1 MNSYDPLK
9 QEAVLKAISDE
20 YHLPRTIVK
29 GASLTR
35 GVFHKLC
42 YLVDFEYYRRYEKS
56 MTGEIYVHTRNG
68 PVPIHFN
75 KVVNN
80 LITDGRMSIGEGDT
94 FYSPLTELDGFSSS
108 AKQRKLVMVD
118 IPYDEGLREI
128 AYHILPELR
137 KDELDVIRKI
147 VSEYRDMTARE
158 MEPIVRHDPP
168 WRLSS
173 EGQEIDYE
181 LVFYRNNVAEED
193 E

>member
-1 MNSYDPLK
+1 MNSYNPLK

-20 YHLPRTIVK
+20 YHQPRTIVK
-29 GASLTR
+29 SASLTR

-42 YLVDFEYYRRYEKS
+42 YLVDFEYYRRYERS

-80 LITDGRMSIGEGDT
+80 LITDGRMSIGDGDT
-94 FYSPLTELDGFSSS
+94 FNSPLTEFDGFSSS

-158 MEPIVRHDPP
+158 MEPIVRQDPP